1 MLPYFSVKKFHGC
14 HLLRIRRG
22 GTLCRETPA
31 PLPDG
36 AEPVHRRRPSPA
48 ILMNHSPRVEF
59 GPFKVYPLTSSLP
72 SKTIFFSPFHLAK
85 PGLKQQEKIS
95 QDFSSISNSE
105 QRKWSWGWG
114 MNLYC
119 RPLKSWYALE
129 GEL

>member
-36 AEPVHRRRPSPA
+36 AEPVHRRCPSPA
-48 ILMNHSPRVEF
+48 ILMNHSPHVEF

-72 SKTIFFSPFHLAK
+72 SKTIFFFPIPSGKAWAK
-85 PGLKQQEKIS
+85 TTGENLLELGLGRE
-95 QDFSSISNSE
+95 
-105 QRKWSWGWG
+105 
-114 MNLYC
+114 
-119 RPLKSWYALE
+119 PLL
-129 GEL
+129 